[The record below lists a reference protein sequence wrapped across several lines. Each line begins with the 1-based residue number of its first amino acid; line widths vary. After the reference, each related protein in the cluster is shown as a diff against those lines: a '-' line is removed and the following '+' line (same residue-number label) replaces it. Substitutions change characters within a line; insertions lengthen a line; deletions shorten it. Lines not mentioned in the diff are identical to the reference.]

1 MASIFQKMKD
11 RVSETTR
18 KFSDKLDH
26 LFYYKELDDDFFDE
40 LEENLILSD
49 ITVDTTEE
57 IIDKLQSNIKTK
69 KLKKV
74 EEVIDELQDI
84 MVQMVDVPVE
94 PLKFPVICLVV
105 GVNGVGKTTTI
116 AKLAK
121 KYKNEGKKVLIAAA
135 DTFRAAALEQLQTWA
150 DRIDVDI
157 ISSRPGADP
166 ASVVYDAIHSAQ
178 AKGADILICDTAGRL
193 HNKVNLMNELN
204 KLSRVV
210 EREKGTYHVHNVLV
224 VDATTGQ
231 NALNQAKTFND
242 AVKLQGIIMTKL
254 DGTAKGGV
262 IIPMINEL
270 KIPIEYVGLGEKVED
285 LVPFDAKDFVKML
298 YDPQKE

>member
-74 EEVIDELQDI
+74 EEVINELQDI
-84 MVQMVDVPVE
+84 MAQMVDVPIE
-94 PLKFPVICLVV
+94 PLEFPVVCLVV

-121 KYKNEGKKVLIAAA
+121 KYKDEGKKVLIAAA

-150 DRIDVDI
+150 GRIDVDI

-166 ASVVYDAIHSAQ
+166 ASVIYDAIHSAQ

-210 EREKGTYHVHNVLV
+210 EREKGNYHVHNVLV

-254 DGTAKGGV
+254 DGTAKGGI

-298 YDPQKE
+298 YAPQKD